1 MHESPSAPRRWRGP
15 AALFALL
22 SFLPG
27 PAQAQYATGYI
38 PYFGKNK
45 VHYDNFAW
53 RIYRSPHFEV
63 FYYPEFEQ
71 HLSRLTSYLESGY
84 QKLSAGLKHEMPEP
98 IPAILYKT
106 HSEFE
111 QTNLFPTFLPEG
123 VLAFA
128 EPTRGRLLLPIDE
141 PPDKLNGLIQHELT
155 HVFAFNMI
163 PRGLFQRGIP
173 LWIDEG
179 LAEYF
184 RGLWDPLDLMM
195 IRDAAITDQVPKL
208 SRAEFEAFSG
218 RLVYNMG
225 HAAFEYMEARYGKEG
240 IRQFLYTLRKGVLGG
255 SVEDIYQQ
263 AFRNTPEEFDA
274 GFDKW
279 LKERFRPYRDK
290 QRPDDYGKDLSP
302 NQEKTKFTQVFAFAP
317 SPSGE
322 LVAALTANR
331 GDGEA
336 DIVLLSTKDGSIV
349 RNLTGGFS
357 GAYESISF
365 SDNFTAGR
373 SIAFDPR
380 GDTVVFFAR
389 ADKRRTLFLISAL
402 DGSILRRFP
411 VLVDQA
417 QAPALLPDGRGV
429 LFAAI
434 KDAISDLYV
443 MDLESGELKN
453 LTNDD
458 FADNDP
464 QVSPDGGTVVYTR
477 RVSGHDKVFSFPL
490 ANPGRKTQ
498 LTFGP
503 HDDLTPTF
511 STDGKRIYYS
521 SDEDDDIPN
530 LRSLD
535 LETGVIQQFTDALGG
550 NMAPGVLKGKNADR
564 LAFITYYKG
573 EYRLFAKDPGDPMKE
588 VEQEV
593 RSAEEGSVDF
603 QADVPHQVVP
613 ENKRGKKVF
622 EGMQLEGRPPLNI
635 GVTSSGDF
643 FGGSQVAL
651 TDVLGDKDLVITAY
665 SFREFQSYQ
674 ASFQNLSRRLHWG
687 ANIFDQKQFFY
698 SSPYSLQPGFS
709 RQGAY
714 ATQRFTGGVLVGE
727 YPLNKFVRL
736 EASAG
741 IYRIKEQ
748 FENLEVQQLVE
759 EAAAQAGVPV
769 FLNSGTLL
777 PVSLSL
783 VTETTRF
790 AQFGPLAGHTSSLTV
805 ELAPSIGGTLS
816 RQTLRADARKYFR
829 LGSTSTIFAVRA
841 FGTYS
846 AGDNPAITYFGGNQE
861 LRGYPYLSLS
871 GNKAFFANLEL
882 RLPLINLA
890 ATPIGI
896 LGPIRGTL
904 FAGIGG
910 ATYRGEQFRFGTSE
924 DSLSFVNCV
933 NGTEAACVF
942 GEPVSGFH
950 LVNGRASWG
959 FGLQAFLL
967 GYPLHFD
974 WVKLTDLKVSTPWKF
989 QFWIGYDF

>member
-1 MHESPSAPRRWRGP
+1 MHKRRLALRLRSGLTALSILFGLLPRP
-15 AALFALL
+15 AA
-22 SFLPG
+22 
-27 PAQAQYATGYI
+27 AQYATGYI

-45 VHYDNFAW
+45 VHYDNFSW
-53 RIYRSPHFEV
+53 RIYKSPHFEV

-141 PPDKLNGLIQHELT
+141 PPDRLNGLIQHELT
-155 HVFAFNMI
+155 HVFAFSMI

-184 RGLWDPLDLMM
+184 RGIWDPLDLMM

-225 HAAFEYMEARYGKEG
+225 HACFEYMEARYGKEG
-240 IRQFLYTLRKGVLGG
+240 IRQFLYTLRKGILGG

-263 AFRNTPEEFDA
+263 AFRSTPEEFDA

-279 LKERFRPYRDK
+279 LKERFKPFRDK

-302 NQEKTKFTQVFAFAP
+302 NQEKTRFAQVYGFSP

-322 LVAALTANR
+322 MVAALTANR
-331 GDGEA
+331 SDGEA
-336 DIVLLSTKDGSIV
+336 DVVLLSTKDGSVI
-349 RNLTGGFS
+349 RNLTSGFTNR
-357 GAYESISF
+357 YESIEFNDDQFVAS
-365 SDNFTAGR
+365 R

-380 GDTVVFFAR
+380 GDTIAFFAR
-389 ADKRRTLFLISAL
+389 ANKRRTLFLLSAL
-402 DGSILRRFP
+402 DGKVLRRIP
-411 VLVDQA
+411 IYLDQA
-417 QAPALLPDGRGV
+417 QAPAILPGGQRV
-429 LFAAI
+429 VFSAL
-434 KDAISDLYV
+434 KDAISDIFV
-443 MDLESGELKN
+443 VDLESGEVKN
-453 LTNDD
+453 LTNDE
-458 FADNDP
+458 FADNNP
-464 QVSPDGGTVVYTR
+464 QISPDGATVVYNR
-477 RVSGHDKVFSFPL
+477 RVSGHDKVFSFPI

-498 LTFGP
+498 LTFGA
-503 HDDLTPTF
+503 HDDLSPTF
-511 STDGKRIYYS
+511 STDGKRLYFS

-535 LETGVIQQFTDALGG
+535 LETGVIQQYTDALGG
-550 NMAPGVLKGKNADR
+550 NMAPAVLKGKNADR
-564 LAFITYYKG
+564 LAFITYYKA
-573 EYRLFAKDPGDPMKE
+573 EFRLYAKDSGEPLKE

-593 RSAEEGSVDF
+593 RSADEGSVDF
-603 QADVPHQVVP
+603 QADVPHQVIP
-613 ENKRGKKVF
+613 ENKRAKRRF
-622 EGMQLEGRPPLNI
+622 EGMQLEGRPPLNL

-651 TDVLGDKDLVITAY
+651 TDVLGDQNLVITAY
-665 SFREFQSYQ
+665 SFRELQSYS
-674 ASFQNLSRRLHWG
+674 ANYVNLSRRFQYGINL
-687 ANIFDQKQFFY
+687 FDQKQFFY
-698 SSPYSLQPGFS
+698 SSPYNLQPGFS

-714 ATQRFTGGVLVGE
+714 ATQRYTGGLIVGS
-727 YPLNKFVRL
+727 YPINKFQRL

-741 IYRIKEQ
+741 IFRVNEA
-748 FENLEVQQLVE
+748 FENADAQQAVQD
-759 EAAAQAGVPV
+759 AAAALGQQ
-769 FLNSGTLL
+769 FILNNGTLL

-790 AQFGPLAGHTSSLTV
+790 AQFGPLSGSTSSLSA
-805 ELAPSIGGTLS
+805 EIAPSVGGTLG
-816 RQTLRADARKYFR
+816 RKTLRGDARAYFR
-829 LGSTSTIFAVRA
+829 LGSTSTLLAMRA
-841 FGTYS
+841 FGAYS
-846 AGDNPAITYFGGNQE
+846 TGDNPALAYFGGNQE
-861 LRGYPYLSLS
+861 LRGYPYLSFA

-882 RLPLINLA
+882 RLPLINVA
-890 ATPIGI
+890 ATPIGL
-896 LGPIRGTL
+896 LGPVRATL

-910 ATYRGEQFRFGTSE
+910 AHYRGEPYKFGTSE
-924 DSLSFVNCV
+924 AGTSYVNDP
-933 NGTEAACVF
+933 VF
-942 GEPVSGFH
+942 GEPVTGFH
-950 LVNGRASWG
+950 LVDGRASYG
-959 FGLQAFLL
+959 FGLQAFVL

-974 WVKLTDLKVSTPWKF
+974 WVKLTDLKVATQGWKF
-989 QFWIGYDF
+989 QFWLGYDF

>member
-1 MHESPSAPRRWRGP
+1 MHHRPPARPLKRGLTALFVFFAMVPHP
-15 AALFALL
+15 AA
-22 SFLPG
+22 
-27 PAQAQYATGYI
+27 AQYATGFI

-45 VHYDNFAW
+45 VHYDAFAW
-53 RIYRSPHFEV
+53 RVYKSPHFEV

-195 IRDAAITDQVPKL
+195 IRDAAVTDQVPKL

-225 HAAFEYMEARYGKEG
+225 HACFEYMEARYGKEG

-263 AFRNTPEEFDA
+263 AFRSTPEEFDA

-279 LKERFRPYRDK
+279 LKERFKPFRDK

-302 NQEKTKFTQVFAFAP
+302 NQEKTSFAQVYGFTP

-322 LVAALTANR
+322 MVAALTANR
-331 GDGEA
+331 SDGEA
-336 DIVLLSTKDGSIV
+336 DVVLLSTKDGSVI
-349 RNLTGGFS
+349 RNLTNGYTNR
-357 GAYESISF
+357 YESISF
-365 SDNFTAGR
+365 SDSFVAGR
-373 SIAFDPR
+373 SIGFDPQ
-380 GDTVVFFAR
+380 GDTVAFFAR
-389 ADKRRTLFLISAL
+389 ADKRRTLFLVSAL
-402 DGSILRRFP
+402 DGRVLRRIP
-411 VLVDQA
+411 IDLDQA
-417 QAPALLPDGRGV
+417 QAPALLPGGQRV
-429 LFAAI
+429 IFAAL
-434 KDAISDLYV
+434 KDAISDIFV
-443 MDLESGELKN
+443 MDLESGEIKN
-453 LTNDD
+453 LTSDE

-464 QVSPDGGTVVYTR
+464 QVSPDGATVVYTR
-477 RVSGHDKVFSFPL
+477 RVSGHDKIFSFPL
-490 ANPGRKTQ
+490 ATPNRKTQ
-498 LTFGP
+498 LSFGP

-511 STDGKRIYYS
+511 STDGKRIYFS

-535 LETGVIQQFTDALGG
+535 LETGVIQQYTDALGG
-550 NMAPGVLKGKNADR
+550 NMAPAVLKGKNADR
-564 LAFITYYKG
+564 LAFITYYKT
-573 EYRLFAKDPGDPMKE
+573 EYRLYAKDSSDPTKE

-593 RSAEEGSVDF
+593 RSADEGSVDF
-603 QADVPHQVVP
+603 QPDVPHQVIP
-613 ENKRGKKVF
+613 ENKRRKRTF
-622 EGMQLEGRPPLNI
+622 EGMQLEGRPPLNL

-651 TDVLGDKDLVITAY
+651 TDVLGDQNLLITAY
-665 SFREFQSYQ
+665 SFRELQSYS
-674 ASFQNLSRRLHWG
+674 ANYLNLSRRFQYGFNL
-687 ANIFDQKQFFY
+687 FDQKQFFY
-698 SSPYSLQPGFS
+698 SSPYNLQPGFS

-714 ATQRFTGGVLVGE
+714 ATQRYTGGVIVGS
-727 YPLNKFVRL
+727 YPINKFQRI

-741 IYRIKEQ
+741 IFRIAES
-748 FENLEVQQLVE
+748 FDNAEAQQLAE
-759 EAAAQAGVPV
+759 EAAAAQGVQF
-769 FLNSGTLL
+769 FLNNGTLL
-777 PVSLSL
+777 PVSVSL

-790 AQFGPLAGHTSSLTV
+790 AQFGPLSGTTSSLSA
-805 ELAPSIGGTLS
+805 EFAPALGGTLG
-816 RQTLRADARKYFR
+816 RKTLRADARAYFR
-829 LGSTSTIFAVRA
+829 LGSTSTLFAVRA
-841 FGTYS
+841 FGSYS
-846 AGDNPAITYFGGNQE
+846 VGDNPALTYFGGNQE
-861 LRGYPYLSLS
+861 LRGYPYLSFA

-882 RLPLINLA
+882 RLPLINVA
-890 ATPIGI
+890 ATPIGL
-896 LGPIRGTL
+896 LGPVRATL

-910 ATYRGEQFRFGTSE
+910 AQYRGEQYKFATREAGISY
-924 DSLSFVNCV
+924 VNDP
-933 NGTEAACVF
+933 VF
-942 GEPVSGFH
+942 GEAVSGFH
-950 LVNGRASWG
+950 LVDGRASYG
-959 FGLQAFLL
+959 FGLQAFVL

-974 WVKLTDLKVSTPWKF
+974 WVKLTDLKVSTAGWKF
-989 QFWIGYDF
+989 QFWLGYDF

>member
-1 MHESPSAPRRWRGP
+1 MHHRRPALRGLAALAALVVLFGLLPRP
-15 AALFALL
+15 AA
-22 SFLPG
+22 
-27 PAQAQYATGYI
+27 AQYATGYI

-45 VHYDNFAW
+45 VHYDTFAW
-53 RIYRSPHFEV
+53 RIYKSPHFEV

-141 PPDKLNGLIQHELT
+141 SPDRLNGLIQHELT
-155 HVFAFNMI
+155 HVFAFDMI

-195 IRDAAITDQVPKL
+195 IRDAAVTDQVPKL

-225 HAAFEYMEARYGKEG
+225 HACFEYMEARYGKEG
-240 IRQFLYTLRKGVLGG
+240 IRQFLYTLRKGILGG

-263 AFRNTPEEFDA
+263 AFRITPEEFDA

-279 LKERFRPYRDK
+279 LKERFKPFRDK

-302 NQEKTKFTQVFAFAP
+302 NEEKTTFAQVYGFSP

-331 GDGEA
+331 SDGEA
-336 DIVLLSTKDGSIV
+336 DVVLLSTKDGSVI
-349 RNLTGGFS
+349 RNLTSGFTNR
-357 GAYESISF
+357 YESISF
-365 SDNFTAGR
+365 SDNFVAGR
-373 SIAFDPR
+373 SIGFDPQ
-380 GDTVVFFAR
+380 GDTVAFFAR
-389 ADKRRTLFLISAL
+389 AGKRRTLFLVSAL
-402 DGSILRRFP
+402 DGHMLRRIP
-411 VLVDQA
+411 IALDQA
-417 QAPALLPDGRGV
+417 QSPAILPGGHR
-429 LFAAI
+429 LIFAAL
-434 KDAISDLYV
+434 KDAISDIFLI
-443 MDLESGELKN
+443 DLDSGEIKN
-453 LTNDD
+453 LTEDE

-464 QVSPDGGTVVYTR
+464 QVSPDGTTVVYTR
-477 RVSGHDKVFSFPL
+477 RVSGHDKIFSFPL
-490 ANPGRKTQ
+490 ANPSRKTQ
-498 LTFGP
+498 LSFGP

-511 STDGKRIYYS
+511 STDGKRLYYS

-530 LRSLD
+530 VRSLD
-535 LETGVIQQFTDALGG
+535 LETGVIQQYTDALGG
-550 NMAPGVLKGKNADR
+550 NMAPAVLKGKNADR
-564 LAFITYYKG
+564 LAFIAYYKTQ
-573 EYRLFAKDPGDPMKE
+573 YRLYAKDATDPMKE

-593 RSAEEGSVDF
+593 HSADEGSVDF
-603 QADVPHQVVP
+603 QADVPHQVIP
-613 ENKRGKKVF
+613 ENKRSKRRF
-622 EGMQLEGRPPLNI
+622 EGMQLEGRPPLNL

-651 TDVLGDKDLVITAY
+651 TDVLGDQNLVITAY
-665 SFREFQSYQ
+665 SFRELQSYS
-674 ASFQNLSRRLHWG
+674 ANYVNLSRRFQYG
-687 ANIFDQKQFFY
+687 INFFDQKQFFY
-698 SSPYSLQPGFS
+698 SSPYNLQPGFS

-714 ATQRFTGGVLVGE
+714 ATQRFTGGLLVGA
-727 YPLNKFVRL
+727 YPLNKFQRL

-741 IYRIKEQ
+741 IYRISES
-748 FENLEVQQLVE
+748 FENSDAQQLAE
-759 EAAAQAGVPV
+759 EAAAAQGLQV
-769 FLNSGTLL
+769 FLNNGTLL

-790 AQFGPLAGHTSSLTV
+790 AQFGPLSGSTSSLTA
-805 ELAPSIGGTLS
+805 EIAPSVGGTLS
-816 RQTLRADARKYFR
+816 RKTLRADARAYLR
-829 LGSTSTIFAVRA
+829 LGSTSTLFAVRA

-846 AGDNPAITYFGGNQE
+846 TGDNPALTYFGGNQE

-871 GNKAFFANLEL
+871 GNQAFFANLEL
-882 RLPLINLA
+882 RLPLINIA
-890 ATPIGI
+890 ATPIGL
-896 LGPIRGTL
+896 LGPVRATL
-904 FAGIGG
+904 FAGVGG
-910 ATYRGEQFRFGTSE
+910 AKYKGEQYKFGTKDEGVSY
-924 DSLSFVNCV
+924 VNDP
-933 NGTEAACVF
+933 VF

-950 LVNGRASWG
+950 LVDGRASYG
-959 FGLQAFLL
+959 FGLQAFVL

-974 WVKLTDLKVSTPWKF
+974 WVKLTDLKVSTQGWKF
-989 QFWIGYDF
+989 QFWLGYDF

>member
-1 MHESPSAPRRWRGP
+1 MHDRRP
-15 AALFALL
+15 ALRLRSGLTALLIVFALFPSSA
-22 SFLPG
+22 G
-27 PAQAQYATGYI
+27 AQYATGFI

-53 RIYRSPHFEV
+53 RVYKSPHFEV

-141 PPDKLNGLIQHELT
+141 PPDRLNGLIQHELT

-184 RGLWDPLDLMM
+184 RGIWDPLDLMM

-225 HAAFEYMEARYGKEG
+225 HACFEYMEARYGKEG
-240 IRQFLYTLRKGVLGG
+240 IRQFLYTLRKGILGG

-263 AFRNTPEEFDA
+263 AFRSTPEEFDA

-279 LKERFRPYRDK
+279 LKERFKPFRDK

-302 NQEKTKFTQVFAFAP
+302 NQEKTKYAQVYGFSP

-322 LVAALTANR
+322 MVAALTANR
-331 GDGEA
+331 SDGEA
-336 DIVLLSTKDGSIV
+336 DIVLLSTKDGSVI
-349 RNLTGGFS
+349 RNLTDGFTNR
-357 GAYESISF
+357 YESIEFNDDQFVAS
-365 SDNFTAGR
+365 R
-373 SIAFDPR
+373 SISFDPR
-380 GDTVVFFAR
+380 GDTVAFFAR
-389 ADKRRTLFLISAL
+389 ADKRRTLFLLSAL
-402 DGSILRRFP
+402 DGKILRRIP
-411 VLVDQA
+411 IDLDQA
-417 QAPALLPDGRGV
+417 QAPAILPGGQKVIFSALR
-429 LFAAI
+429 
-434 KDAISDLYV
+434 DAISDIFV
-443 MDLESGELKN
+443 VDLESGEIKN
-453 LTNDD
+453 LTNDE
-458 FADNDP
+458 FADNNP
-464 QVSPDGGTVVYTR
+464 QVSPDGATVVYNR

-503 HDDLTPTF
+503 HDDLSPAF
-511 STDGKRIYYS
+511 STDGKRLYFS

-535 LETGVIQQFTDALGG
+535 LETGVIQQYTDALGG
-550 NMAPGVLKGKNADR
+550 NMAPAVLKGKNADR
-564 LAFITYYKG
+564 LAFITYYKA
-573 EYRLFAKDPGDPMKE
+573 EFRLYAKDSSDPMKE

-593 RSAEEGSVDF
+593 RSADEGSVDF
-603 QADVPHQVVP
+603 QADVPHQVIP
-613 ENKRGKKVF
+613 ENKRSKRRF
-622 EGMQLEGRPPLNI
+622 EGMELEGRPPLNL

-651 TDVLGDKDLVITAY
+651 TDVLGDQNLVITAY
-665 SFREFQSYQ
+665 SFRELQSY
-674 ASFQNLSRRLHWG
+674 SVNYVNLSRRFQYGINL
-687 ANIFDQKQFFY
+687 FDQKQFFY
-698 SSPYSLQPGFS
+698 SSPYNLQPGFS

-714 ATQRFTGGVLVGE
+714 ATQRYTGGLLVGS
-727 YPLNKFVRL
+727 YPINKFQRL
-736 EASAG
+736 EGSAG
-741 IYRIKEQ
+741 IYNINES
-748 FENLEVQQLVE
+748 FENADAQQAVE
-759 EAAAQAGVPV
+759 DAAAAQGQQFILSNGV
-769 FLNSGTLL
+769 LL

-790 AQFGPLAGHTSSLTV
+790 AQFGPLSGTTSSLSA
-805 ELAPSIGGTLS
+805 EFAPALGGSLG
-816 RQTLRADARKYFR
+816 RKTLRGDARAYFR
-829 LGSTSTIFAVRA
+829 LGSTSTLFAVRA
-841 FGTYS
+841 FGSFST
-846 AGDNPAITYFGGNQE
+846 GDNPALTYFGGNQE
-861 LRGYPYLSLS
+861 LRGYPYLSFS

-882 RLPLINLA
+882 RLPLINVA
-890 ATPIGI
+890 ATPIGL
-896 LGPIRGTL
+896 LGPVRATL
-904 FAGIGG
+904 FAGVGG
-910 ATYRGEQFRFGTSE
+910 AHYRGEPYKFGTSQ
-924 DSLSFVNCV
+924 DGISYVNDP
-933 NGTEAACVF
+933 VF
-942 GEPVSGFH
+942 GEPVTGFH
-950 LVNGRASWG
+950 LVDGRASYG
-959 FGLQAFLL
+959 FGFQAFVL

-974 WVKLTDLKVSTPWKF
+974 FVKLTDLKVSTQGWKF
-989 QFWIGYDF
+989 QFWLGYDF

>member
-1 MHESPSAPRRWRGP
+1 MHQSPKTLRWWRGIV
-15 AALFALL
+15 ALFVT
-22 SFLPG
+22 SFMLPG
-27 PAQAQYATGYI
+27 PAGAQYATGYI

-45 VHYDNFAW
+45 VHYDTFAW

-71 HLSRLTSYLESGY
+71 HLARLTSYLESGY

-141 PPDKLNGLIQHELT
+141 PPDRLNGLIQHELT

-184 RGLWDPLDLMM
+184 RGIWDPLDLMM

-225 HAAFEYMEARYGKEG
+225 HACFEYMEARYGKEG
-240 IRQFLYTLRKGVLGG
+240 IRQFLYTLRKGILGG

-263 AFRNTPEEFDA
+263 AFRSSPEEFDA

-279 LKERFRPYRDK
+279 LKERFKPFRDK

-302 NQEKTKFTQVFAFAP
+302 NQEKTKYTQVFGFSP

-331 GDGEA
+331 ADGEA
-336 DIVLLSTKDGSIV
+336 DVVLLSTKDGSVI
-349 RNLTGGFS
+349 RNLTNGFS
-357 GAYESISF
+357 GQYESISF
-365 SDNFTAGR
+365 SDSFTAGR
-373 SIAFDPR
+373 SLGFDPR
-380 GDTVVFFAR
+380 GDTVAFFAR

-402 DGSILRRFP
+402 DGRVLRRFP
-411 VLVDQA
+411 VLLDQA
-417 QAPALLPDGRGV
+417 QAPALLPDGRGLV
-429 LFAAI
+429 FAAL
-434 KDAISDLYV
+434 KDAVSDIYL
-443 MDLESGELKN
+443 MDLESGQVKN
-453 LTNDD
+453 LTNDE

-464 QVSPDGGTVVYTR
+464 QVSPDGGTVLYTR

-490 ANPGRKTQ
+490 ANPAKKTQ

-511 STDGKRIYYS
+511 STDGKKIYYS

-535 LETGVIQQFTDALGG
+535 LETGVIQQYTDALGG
-550 NMAPGVLKGKNADR
+550 NMAPAALKGKNAADR

-573 EYRLFAKDPGDPMKE
+573 EYRLFAKDATEPMKE

-593 RSAEEGSVDF
+593 RSADEGSVDF
-603 QADVPHQVVP
+603 QPDVPHQVVP
-613 ENKRGKKVF
+613 ENKRKKGVF

-651 TDVLGDKDLVITAY
+651 TDVLGDQDLVITAY

-674 ASFQNLSRRLHWG
+674 AAFQNLSRRLHWG

-698 SSPYSLQPGFS
+698 SSPYNLQPGFS

-714 ATQRFTGGVLVGE
+714 ATQRFTGGVLVAE

-736 EASAG
+736 EGSAG

-748 FENLEVQQLVE
+748 FENIEAQQLVE
-759 EAAAQAGVPV
+759 QTAEQLGIPF
-769 FLNSGTLL
+769 FLNSGTLV
-777 PVSLSL
+777 PFSLSL

-790 AQFGPLAGHTSSLTV
+790 AQFGPLAGHTSSITV
-805 ELAPSIGGTLS
+805 EVAPSIGSTLS
-816 RQTLRADARKYFR
+816 RQTVRADVRSYLR
-829 LGSTSTIFAVRA
+829 LGSTSSVFAVRA
-841 FGTYS
+841 YGTYS
-846 AGDNPAITYFGGNQE
+846 QGDNPAITYFGGNQE
-861 LRGYPYLSLS
+861 LRGYPYLSFS
-871 GNKAFFANLEL
+871 GTKAFFANLEL
-882 RLPLINLA
+882 RLPLINVA
-890 ATPIGI
+890 ATPIGL
-896 LGPIRGTL
+896 LGPVRGTL
-904 FAGIGG
+904 FAGVGG
-910 ATYRGEQFRFGTSE
+910 AGYRGFPFKFGTSQPGI
-924 DSLSFVNCV
+924 SYVNDP
-933 NGTEAACVF
+933 VF
-942 GEPVSGFH
+942 GEAVSGFH
-950 LVNGRASWG
+950 LVDGRASWG

-974 WVKLTDLKVSTPWKF
+974 WVKLTDLKVSAPWKF